1 MYARQSHKSDQTRD
15 RATENCP
22 ILSQRPLQHGTVR
35 LQRPIAAHQQQTAVA
50 SLNVSGADGFAL
62 PQRLP
67 EPGGVDDRVEG
78 AVVCCAAGGVGKERV
93 VFAAGASLPCSR
105 DRAVLSSQLQLSCCK
120 LCGTESVTYALN
132 PSKAA
137 NGRWRRRGRAAAAG
151 RTTDDVSWGASIISP

>member
-1 MYARQSHKSDQTRD
+1 MGGERWAVI
-15 RATENCP
+15 AAAG
-22 ILSQRPLQHGTVR
+22 QRGTLQHGARFLGGGAGRRVLQALDCAQL
-35 LQRPIAAHQQQTAVA
+35 LQREVPQAAVA

-105 DRAVLSSQLQLSCCK
+105 DRAV
-120 LCGTESVTYALN
+120 
-132 PSKAA
+132 SKEAVA
-137 NGRWRRRGRAAAAG
+137 RQVHIR
-151 RTTDDVSWGASIISP
+151 P